1 MKNIGRVIIAC
12 VVAIVLFLVV
22 QFFTGHYGEWFTSSK
37 YTIEFAR
44 IEQTVKETGE
54 VEVHEVIKYNMRKP
68 FRGLYRYVPPAR
80 YVKISNVRIW
90 VEEDKDAYVQ
100 YLKNNENEFEARVWL
115 VPYGSSQEMDPDG
128 KEYTLHVS
136 YVARNVIENGKD
148 CTQIFRQV
156 WGSDWDAPVD
166 NLTAVFNL
174 PSNLNPLD
182 IYTHP
187 KAKVDQNGNTV
198 EMSINHLPPYAFA
211 ETRMVF
217 DPRTV
222 EDFKF
227 SVSNNSLDLDGIK
240 KEENRYNRQRMFRI
254 IIPIVAYF
262 VILALLILVFR
273 IFGKEPEIQYQGLY
287 ERELPTKDSP
297 DFVNSAV
304 VNLIGNVD
312 NNGISA
318 VMLDLYRKDYISF
331 GDNQV
336 DKKKISDV
344 IVFKKQST
352 GSDLSESEAYFFDF
366 LKGYSVDNQLDFSD
380 LKKSLKKSESK
391 AKAFNS
397 KYSAYQS
404 IVKDNVK
411 ARGYFKTTGYVFALL
426 LGILLGIGGIVLT
439 PIMIAPP
446 TADLQ
451 MLAAVLSGIYLL
463 TASIIFFLPKDV
475 FGKWTKEGLTYYR
488 KWINLKKFLEEFSLM
503 SEYPPDSV
511 IVWEEFLV
519 YATAFGIADKVEKAL
534 KKLVPREQWE
544 KQSNHSLMYGAYGY
558 GLGYNIGSV
567 RNVALQTVAKTSSG
581 SGGGFSGGAGG
592 AGGGSGGGGGGAF

>member
-1 MKNIGRVIIAC
+1 
-12 VVAIVLFLVV
+12 
-22 QFFTGHYGEWFTSSK
+22 
-37 YTIEFAR
+37 
-44 IEQTVKETGE
+44 
-54 VEVHEVIKYNMRKP
+54 
-68 FRGLYRYVPPAR
+68 
-80 YVKISNVRIW
+80 
-90 VEEDKDAYVQ
+90 
-100 YLKNNENEFEARVWL
+100 LKNNENEFEARVWI
-115 VPYGSSQEMDPDG
+115 VPYGSTQDMEPDG

-136 YVARNVIENGKD
+136 YVAKYVVENGKD
-148 CTQIFRQV
+148 CTQIFRQF
-156 WGSDWDAPVD
+156 WGSDWDAPVN

-174 PSNLNPLD
+174 PSSMIPTD

-187 KAKVDQNGNTV
+187 KAKVTQNDNII
-198 EMSINHLPPYAFA
+198 EMSLRHLPPYAFA

-217 DPRTV
+217 KPQADMQ
-222 EDFKF
+222 F
-227 SVSNNSLDLDGIK
+227 SVANNSLDLEGIT
-240 KEENRYNRQRMFRI
+240 KEENKYNQQRMLRI
-254 IIPIVAYF
+254 VIPIVVYV

-273 IFGKEPEIQYQGLY
+273 IFGKEPEIQYQGIY

-297 DFVNSAV
+297 DFVNAAV

-336 DKKKISDV
+336 DKKKLSDV
-344 IVFKKQST
+344 IRFKKETT
-352 GSDLSESEAYFFDF
+352 GTDLSESEAYFFNF

-397 KYSAYQS
+397 KYNAYQS

-411 ARGYFKTTGYVFALL
+411 ARGYFKTTGYIFALL

-439 PIMIAPP
+439 PIMIAHP

-463 TASIIFFLPKDV
+463 TAAVILFLPKDV

-534 KKLVPREQWE
+534 KKLVPKEQWE
-544 KQSNHSLMYGAYGY
+544 RQSNHSLMYGAYGY

-567 RNVALQTVAKTSSG
+567 RNVALQTVSKSSSG

>member
-1 MKNIGRVIIAC
+1 MKNVGRVIIAC
-12 VVAIVLFLVV
+12 AVAFVLFLVV
-22 QFFTGHYGEWFTSSK
+22 QFVTGYYGEWFTSSK
-37 YTIEFAR
+37 YSIESAR

-54 VEVHEVIKYNMRKP
+54 VEVHEVIKYDMRKP
-68 FRGLYRYVPPAR
+68 FKGLYRYVPSAR

-100 YLKNNENEFEARVWL
+100 YLKNNENEFEARVWI
-115 VPYGSSQEMDPDG
+115 VPYGSTQDMEPDG

-136 YVARNVIENGKD
+136 YVAKYVVENGKD
-148 CTQIFRQV
+148 CTQIFRQF
-156 WGSDWDAPVD
+156 WGSDWDAPVN

-174 PSNLNPLD
+174 PSSMIPTD

-187 KAKVDQNGNTV
+187 KAKVTQNDNII
-198 EMSINHLPPYAFA
+198 EMSLRHLPPYAFA

-217 DPRTV
+217 KPQADMQ
-222 EDFKF
+222 F
-227 SVSNNSLDLDGIK
+227 SVANNSLDLEGIT
-240 KEENRYNRQRMFRI
+240 KEENKYNQQRMLRI
-254 IIPIVAYF
+254 VIPIVVYV

-297 DFVNSAV
+297 DFVNAAV

-336 DKKKISDV
+336 DKKKLSDV
-344 IVFKKQST
+344 IRFKKETT
-352 GSDLSESEAYFFDF
+352 GTDLSESEAYFFNF

-397 KYSAYQS
+397 KYNAYQS

-411 ARGYFKTTGYVFALL
+411 ARGYFKTTGYLFALL

-439 PIMIAPP
+439 PIMIAHP

-463 TASIIFFLPKDV
+463 TAAVIFFLPKDV

-534 KKLVPREQWE
+534 KKLVPKEQWE
-544 KQSNHSLMYGAYGY
+544 RQSNHSLMYGAYGY

-567 RNVALQTVAKTSSG
+567 RNVALQTVSKSSSG

>member
-1 MKNIGRVIIAC
+1 MKNVGRVIIAC
-12 VVAIVLFLVV
+12 AVAFVLFLVV
-22 QFFTGHYGEWFTSSK
+22 QFVTGYYGEWFTSSK
-37 YTIEFAR
+37 YSIESAR

-54 VEVHEVIKYNMRKP
+54 VEVHEVIKYDMRKP
-68 FRGLYRYVPPAR
+68 FKGLYRYVPPAR

-100 YLKNNENEFEARVWL
+100 YLKNNENEFEARVWI
-115 VPYGSSQEMDPDG
+115 VPYGSTQDMEPDG

-136 YVARNVIENGKD
+136 YVAKYVVENGKD
-148 CTQIFRQV
+148 CTQTFRQF
-156 WGSDWDAPVD
+156 WGSDWDAPVN

-174 PSNLNPLD
+174 PSSMIPTD

-187 KAKVDQNGNTV
+187 KAKVTQNDNII
-198 EMSINHLPPYAFA
+198 EMSLRHLPPYAFA

-217 DPRTV
+217 KPQADMQ
-222 EDFKF
+222 F
-227 SVSNNSLDLDGIK
+227 SVANNSLDLEGIT
-240 KEENRYNRQRMFRI
+240 KEENKYNQQRMLRI
-254 IIPIVAYF
+254 VIPIVVYV

-297 DFVNSAV
+297 DFVNAAV

-336 DKKKISDV
+336 DKKKLSDV
-344 IVFKKQST
+344 IRFKKETT
-352 GSDLSESEAYFFDF
+352 GTDLSESEAYFFNF

-397 KYSAYQS
+397 KYNAYQS

-411 ARGYFKTTGYVFALL
+411 ARGYFKTTGYIFALL

-439 PIMIAPP
+439 PIMIAHP

-463 TASIIFFLPKDV
+463 TAAVILFLPKDV

-534 KKLVPREQWE
+534 KKLVPKEQWE
-544 KQSNHSLMYGAYGY
+544 RQSNHSLMYGAYGY

-567 RNVALQTVAKTSSG
+567 RNVALQTVSKSSSG

>member
-1 MKNIGRVIIAC
+1 MKNVGRVIIAC
-12 VVAIVLFLVV
+12 AVAFVLFLVV
-22 QFFTGHYGEWFTSSK
+22 QFVTGYYGEWFTSSK
-37 YTIEFAR
+37 YSIESAR

-54 VEVHEVIKYNMRKP
+54 VEVHEVIKYDMRKP
-68 FRGLYRYVPPAR
+68 FKGLYRYVPPAR

-100 YLKNNENEFEARVWL
+100 YLKNNENEFEARVWI
-115 VPYGSSQEMDPDG
+115 VPYGSTQDMEPDG

-136 YVARNVIENGKD
+136 YVAKYVVENGKD
-148 CTQIFRQV
+148 CTQIFRQF
-156 WGSDWDAPVD
+156 WGSDWDAPVN

-174 PSNLNPLD
+174 PSSMIPTD

-187 KAKVDQNGNTV
+187 KAKVTQNDNII
-198 EMSINHLPPYAFA
+198 EMSLRHLPPYAFA

-217 DPRTV
+217 KPQADMQ
-222 EDFKF
+222 F
-227 SVSNNSLDLDGIK
+227 SVANNSLDLEGIT
-240 KEENRYNRQRMFRI
+240 KEENKYNQQRMLRI
-254 IIPIVAYF
+254 VIPIVVYV

-273 IFGKEPEIQYQGLY
+273 IFGKEPEIQYQGIY

-297 DFVNSAV
+297 DFVNAAV

-336 DKKKISDV
+336 DKKKLSDV
-344 IVFKKQST
+344 IRFKKETT
-352 GSDLSESEAYFFDF
+352 GTDLSESEAYFFNF

-397 KYSAYQS
+397 KYNAYQS

-411 ARGYFKTTGYVFALL
+411 ARGYFKTTGYLFALL

-439 PIMIAPP
+439 PIMIAHP

-463 TASIIFFLPKDV
+463 TAAVIFFLPKDV

-534 KKLVPREQWE
+534 KKLVPKEQWE
-544 KQSNHSLMYGAYGY
+544 RQSNHSLMYGAYGY

-567 RNVALQTVAKTSSG
+567 RNVALQTVSKSSSG

>member
-1 MKNIGRVIIAC
+1 MKNVGRVIIAC
-12 VVAIVLFLVV
+12 AVAFVLFLVV
-22 QFFTGHYGEWFTSSK
+22 QFVTGYYGEWFTSSK
-37 YTIEFAR
+37 YSIESAR

-54 VEVHEVIKYNMRKP
+54 VEVHEVIKYDMRKP
-68 FRGLYRYVPPAR
+68 FKGLYRYVPPAR

-90 VEEDKDAYVQ
+90 VEEDKDANVQ
-100 YLKNNENEFEARVWL
+100 YLKNNENEFEARVWI
-115 VPYGSSQEMDPDG
+115 VPYGSTQDMEPDG

-136 YVARNVIENGKD
+136 YVAKYVVENGKD
-148 CTQIFRQV
+148 CTQIFRQF
-156 WGSDWDAPVD
+156 WGSDWDAPVN

-174 PSNLNPLD
+174 PSSMIPTD

-187 KAKVDQNGNTV
+187 KAKVTQNDNII
-198 EMSINHLPPYAFA
+198 EMSLRHLPPYAFA

-217 DPRTV
+217 KPQADMQ
-222 EDFKF
+222 F
-227 SVSNNSLDLDGIK
+227 SVANNSLDLEGIT
-240 KEENRYNRQRMFRI
+240 KEENKYNQQRMLRI
-254 IIPIVAYF
+254 VIPIVVYV

-273 IFGKEPEIQYQGLY
+273 IFGKEPEIQYQGIY

-297 DFVNSAV
+297 DFVNAAV

-336 DKKKISDV
+336 DKKKLSDV
-344 IVFKKQST
+344 IRFKKETT
-352 GSDLSESEAYFFDF
+352 GTDLSESEAYFFNF

-397 KYSAYQS
+397 KYNAYQS

-411 ARGYFKTTGYVFALL
+411 ARGYFKTTGYIFALL

-439 PIMIAPP
+439 PIMIAHP

-463 TASIIFFLPKDV
+463 TAAVILFLPKDV

-534 KKLVPREQWE
+534 KKLVPKEQWE
-544 KQSNHSLMYGAYGY
+544 RQSNHSLMYGAYGY

-567 RNVALQTVAKTSSG
+567 RNVALQTVSKSSSG

>member
-1 MKNIGRVIIAC
+1 MKNVVRVIIAC
-12 VVAIVLFLVV
+12 VVAFVLFIVV
-22 QFFTGHYGEWFTSSK
+22 QFVTGHYGEWFTSSK
-37 YTIEFAR
+37 YSIESAR
-44 IEQTVKETGE
+44 IEQTIKDTGE
-54 VEVHEVIKYNMRKP
+54 VEVHEVIKYDMRKP
-68 FRGLYRYVPPAR
+68 FRGLYRYVPQDR

-100 YLKNNENEFEARVWL
+100 YLKNTENEFEARVWI
-115 VPYGSSQEMDPDG
+115 VPCRSNQELDPEG
-128 KEYTLHVS
+128 KKYTLHVS
-136 YVARNVIENGKD
+136 YVAKYVVEDGKD
-148 CTQIFRQV
+148 CTQIFRQF
-156 WGSDWDAPVD
+156 WGPDWDAPVD

-174 PSNLNPLD
+174 PSSMSPTE

-187 KAKVDQNGNTV
+187 KAKVNQNGNTI
-198 EMSINHLPPYAFA
+198 EMSIRHLPPYAFA

-217 DPRTV
+217 DPQA
-222 EDFKF
+222 DMKF
-227 SVSNNSLDLDGIK
+227 SVSNSSLDLKAIA
-240 KEENRYNRQRMFRI
+240 KEENLYNRQRSLRI
-254 IIPIVAYF
+254 VVPIVVYF
-262 VILALLILVFR
+262 VILALVILVFR
-273 IFGKEPEIQYQGLY
+273 FFGKEPEIQYQGIY

-304 VNLIGNVD
+304 VNLVGNVD
-312 NNGISA
+312 NDGISA
-318 VMLDLYRKDYISF
+318 VMLDLYRKDYITF
-331 GDNQV
+331 EQT
-336 DKKKISDV
+336 DKKKVADLLI
-344 IVFKKQST
+344 FKKEQT
-352 GSDLSESEAYFFDF
+352 GTDLSESEAYFFNF
-366 LKGYSVDNQLDFSD
+366 LKGYSIDKKLDFKD
-380 LKKSLKKSESK
+380 LKKTLKKSESK

-404 IVKDNVK
+404 IVKDNVR
-411 ARGYFKTTGYVFALL
+411 ARGYFKTTGYVFALF
-426 LGILLGIGGIVLT
+426 LGILLGIGGIVIT
-439 PIMIAPP
+439 PFMITPP

-451 MLAAVLSGIYLL
+451 MLAAILSGVYLL
-463 TASIIFFLPKDV
+463 TAAIILFLPKDV

-544 KQSNHSLMYGAYGY
+544 RQSNHSLMYGAYGY

>member
-1 MKNIGRVIIAC
+1 MKNVGRVIIAC
-12 VVAIVLFLVV
+12 AVAFVLFLVV
-22 QFFTGHYGEWFTSSK
+22 QFVTGYYGEWFTSSK
-37 YTIEFAR
+37 YSIESAR

-54 VEVHEVIKYNMRKP
+54 VEVHEVIKYDMRKP
-68 FRGLYRYVPPAR
+68 FKGLYRYVPPAR

-100 YLKNNENEFEARVWL
+100 YLKNNENEFEARVWI
-115 VPYGSSQEMDPDG
+115 VPYGSTQDMEPDG

-136 YVARNVIENGKD
+136 YVAKYVVENGKD
-148 CTQIFRQV
+148 CTQIFRQF
-156 WGSDWDAPVD
+156 WGSDWDAPVN

-174 PSNLNPLD
+174 PSSMIPTD

-187 KAKVDQNGNTV
+187 KAKVTQNDNII
-198 EMSINHLPPYAFA
+198 EMSLRHLPPYAFA

-217 DPRTV
+217 KPQADMQ
-222 EDFKF
+222 F
-227 SVSNNSLDLDGIK
+227 SVANNSLDLEGIT
-240 KEENRYNRQRMFRI
+240 KEENKYNQQRMLRI
-254 IIPIVAYF
+254 VIPIVVYV

-273 IFGKEPEIQYQGLY
+273 IFGKEPEIQYQGIY

-297 DFVNSAV
+297 DFVNAAV

-336 DKKKISDV
+336 DKKKLSDV
-344 IVFKKQST
+344 IRFKKETT
-352 GSDLSESEAYFFDF
+352 GTDLSESEAYFFNF

-397 KYSAYQS
+397 KYNAYQS

-411 ARGYFKTTGYVFALL
+411 ARGYFKTTGYIFALL

-439 PIMIAPP
+439 PIMIAHP

-463 TASIIFFLPKDV
+463 TAAVILFLPKDV

-534 KKLVPREQWE
+534 KKLVPKEQWE
-544 KQSNHSLMYGAYGY
+544 RQSNHSLMYGAYGY

-567 RNVALQTVAKTSSG
+567 RNVALQTVSKSSSG

>member
-1 MKNIGRVIIAC
+1 
-12 VVAIVLFLVV
+12 
-22 QFFTGHYGEWFTSSK
+22 
-37 YTIEFAR
+37 
-44 IEQTVKETGE
+44 
-54 VEVHEVIKYNMRKP
+54 MRKP
-68 FRGLYRYVPPAR
+68 FKGLYRYVPPAR

-90 VEEDKDAYVQ
+90 VEEDKDANVQ
-100 YLKNNENEFEARVWL
+100 YLKNNENEFEARVWI
-115 VPYGSSQEMDPDG
+115 VPYGSTQDMEPDG

-136 YVARNVIENGKD
+136 YVAKYVVENGKD
-148 CTQIFRQV
+148 CTQIFRQF
-156 WGSDWDAPVD
+156 WGSDWDAPVN

-174 PSNLNPLD
+174 PSSMIPTD

-187 KAKVDQNGNTV
+187 KAKVTQNDNII
-198 EMSINHLPPYAFA
+198 EMSLRHLPPYAFA

-217 DPRTV
+217 KPQADMQ
-222 EDFKF
+222 F
-227 SVSNNSLDLDGIK
+227 SVANNSLDLEGIT
-240 KEENRYNRQRMFRI
+240 KEENKYNQQRMLRI
-254 IIPIVAYF
+254 VIPIVVYV

-297 DFVNSAV
+297 DFVNAAV

-336 DKKKISDV
+336 DKKKLSDV
-344 IVFKKQST
+344 IRFKKETT
-352 GSDLSESEAYFFDF
+352 GTDLSESEAYFFNF

-397 KYSAYQS
+397 KYNAYQS

-411 ARGYFKTTGYVFALL
+411 ARGYFKTTGYIFALL

-439 PIMIAPP
+439 PIMIAHP

-463 TASIIFFLPKDV
+463 TAAVILFLPKDV

-534 KKLVPREQWE
+534 KKLVPKEQWE
-544 KQSNHSLMYGAYGY
+544 RQSNHSLMYGAYGY

-567 RNVALQTVAKTSSG
+567 RNVALQTVSKSSSG

>member
-1 MKNIGRVIIAC
+1 MKNVGRGIIAC
-12 VVAIVLFLVV
+12 AVAFVLFLVV
-22 QFFTGHYGEWFTSSK
+22 QFVTGYYGEWFTSSK
-37 YTIEFAR
+37 YSIESAR

-54 VEVHEVIKYNMRKP
+54 VEVHEVIKYDMRKP
-68 FRGLYRYVPPAR
+68 FKGLYRYVPPAR

-90 VEEDKDAYVQ
+90 VEEDKDANVQ
-100 YLKNNENEFEARVWL
+100 YLKNNENEFEARVWI
-115 VPYGSSQEMDPDG
+115 VPYGSTQDMEPDG

-136 YVARNVIENGKD
+136 YVAKYVVENGKD
-148 CTQIFRQV
+148 CTQIFRQF
-156 WGSDWDAPVD
+156 WGSDWDAPVN

-174 PSNLNPLD
+174 PSSMIPTD

-187 KAKVDQNGNTV
+187 KAKVTQNDNII
-198 EMSINHLPPYAFA
+198 EMSLRHLPPYAFA

-217 DPRTV
+217 KPQADMQ
-222 EDFKF
+222 F
-227 SVSNNSLDLDGIK
+227 SVANNSLDLEGIT
-240 KEENRYNRQRMFRI
+240 KEENKYNQQRMLRI
-254 IIPIVAYF
+254 VIPIVVYV

-273 IFGKEPEIQYQGLY
+273 IFGKEPEIQYQGIY

-297 DFVNSAV
+297 DFVNAAV

-336 DKKKISDV
+336 DKKKLSDV
-344 IVFKKQST
+344 IRFKKETT
-352 GSDLSESEAYFFDF
+352 GTDLSESEAYFFNF

-397 KYSAYQS
+397 KYNAYQS

-411 ARGYFKTTGYVFALL
+411 ARGYFKTTGYIFALL

-439 PIMIAPP
+439 PIMIAHP

-463 TASIIFFLPKDV
+463 TAAVIFFLPKDV

-534 KKLVPREQWE
+534 KKLVPKEQWE
-544 KQSNHSLMYGAYGY
+544 RQSNHSLMYGAYGY

-567 RNVALQTVAKTSSG
+567 RNVALQTVSKSSSG

>member
-1 MKNIGRVIIAC
+1 MKNVGRVIIAC
-12 VVAIVLFLVV
+12 AVAFVLFLVV
-22 QFFTGHYGEWFTSSK
+22 QFVTGYYGEWFTSSK
-37 YTIEFAR
+37 YSIESAR

-54 VEVHEVIKYNMRKP
+54 VEVHEVIKYDMRKP
-68 FRGLYRYVPPAR
+68 FKGLYRYVPPAR

-90 VEEDKDAYVQ
+90 VEEDKDAYIQ
-100 YLKNNENEFEARVWL
+100 YLKNNENEFEARVWI
-115 VPYGSSQEMDPDG
+115 VPYGSTQDMEPDG

-136 YVARNVIENGKD
+136 YVAKYVVENGKD
-148 CTQIFRQV
+148 CTQIFRQF
-156 WGSDWDAPVD
+156 WGSDWDAPVN

-174 PSNLNPLD
+174 PSSMIPTD

-187 KAKVDQNGNTV
+187 KAKVTQNDNII
-198 EMSINHLPPYAFA
+198 EMSLRHLPPYAFA

-217 DPRTV
+217 KPQPDMQ
-222 EDFKF
+222 F
-227 SVSNNSLDLDGIK
+227 SVANNSLDLEGIT
-240 KEENRYNRQRMFRI
+240 KEENKYNQQRMLRI
-254 IIPIVAYF
+254 VIPIVVYV

-297 DFVNSAV
+297 DFVNAAV

-336 DKKKISDV
+336 DKKKLSDV
-344 IVFKKQST
+344 IRFKKETT
-352 GSDLSESEAYFFDF
+352 GTDLSESEAYFFNF

-397 KYSAYQS
+397 KYNAYQS

-411 ARGYFKTTGYVFALL
+411 ARGYFKTTGYLFALL

-439 PIMIAPP
+439 PIMIAHP

-463 TASIIFFLPKDV
+463 TAAVIFFLPKDV

-534 KKLVPREQWE
+534 KKLVPKEQWE
-544 KQSNHSLMYGAYGY
+544 RQSNHSLMYGAYGY

-567 RNVALQTVAKTSSG
+567 RNVALQTVSKSSSG

>member
-1 MKNIGRVIIAC
+1 
-12 VVAIVLFLVV
+12 
-22 QFFTGHYGEWFTSSK
+22 
-37 YTIEFAR
+37 
-44 IEQTVKETGE
+44 
-54 VEVHEVIKYNMRKP
+54 MRKP
-68 FRGLYRYVPPAR
+68 FKGLYRYVPPAR

-90 VEEDKDAYVQ
+90 VEEDKDANVQ
-100 YLKNNENEFEARVWL
+100 YLKNNENEFEARVWI
-115 VPYGSSQEMDPDG
+115 VPYGSTQDMEPDG

-136 YVARNVIENGKD
+136 YVAKYVVENGKD
-148 CTQIFRQV
+148 CTQIFRQF
-156 WGSDWDAPVD
+156 WGSDWDAPVN

-174 PSNLNPLD
+174 PSSMIPTD

-187 KAKVDQNGNTV
+187 KAKVTQNDNII
-198 EMSINHLPPYAFA
+198 EMSLRHLPPYAFA

-217 DPRTV
+217 KPQADMQ
-222 EDFKF
+222 F
-227 SVSNNSLDLDGIK
+227 SVANNSLDLEGIT
-240 KEENRYNRQRMFRI
+240 KEENKYNQQRMLRI
-254 IIPIVAYF
+254 VIPIVVYV

-273 IFGKEPEIQYQGLY
+273 IFGKEPEIQYQGIY

-297 DFVNSAV
+297 DFVNAAV

-336 DKKKISDV
+336 DKKKLSDV
-344 IVFKKQST
+344 IRFKKETT
-352 GSDLSESEAYFFDF
+352 GTDLSESEAYFFNF

-397 KYSAYQS
+397 KYNAYQS

-411 ARGYFKTTGYVFALL
+411 ARGYFKTTGYIFALL

-439 PIMIAPP
+439 PIMIAHP

-463 TASIIFFLPKDV
+463 TAAVILFLPKDV

-534 KKLVPREQWE
+534 KKLVPKEQWE
-544 KQSNHSLMYGAYGY
+544 RQSNHSLMYGAYGY

-567 RNVALQTVAKTSSG
+567 RNVALQTVSKSSSG

>member
-1 MKNIGRVIIAC
+1 MKNVGRVIIAC
-12 VVAIVLFLVV
+12 AVAFVLFLVV
-22 QFFTGHYGEWFTSSK
+22 QFVTGYYGEWFTSSK
-37 YTIEFAR
+37 YSIESAR

-54 VEVHEVIKYNMRKP
+54 VEVHEVIKYDMRKP
-68 FRGLYRYVPPAR
+68 FKGLYRYVPPAR

-100 YLKNNENEFEARVWL
+100 YLKNNENEFEARVWI
-115 VPYGSSQEMDPDG
+115 VPYGSTQDMEPDG

-136 YVARNVIENGKD
+136 YVAKYVVENGKD
-148 CTQIFRQV
+148 CTQIFRQF
-156 WGSDWDAPVD
+156 WGSDWDAPVN

-174 PSNLNPLD
+174 PSSMIPTD

-187 KAKVDQNGNTV
+187 KAKVTQNDNII
-198 EMSINHLPPYAFA
+198 EMSLRHLPPYAFA

-217 DPRTV
+217 KPQADMQ
-222 EDFKF
+222 F
-227 SVSNNSLDLDGIK
+227 SVANNSLDLEGIT
-240 KEENRYNRQRMFRI
+240 KEENKYNQQRMLRI
-254 IIPIVAYF
+254 VIPIVVYV

-273 IFGKEPEIQYQGLY
+273 IFGKEPEIQYQGIY

-297 DFVNSAV
+297 DFVNAAV

-336 DKKKISDV
+336 DKKKLSDV
-344 IVFKKQST
+344 IRFKKETT
-352 GSDLSESEAYFFDF
+352 GTDLSESEAYFFNF

-397 KYSAYQS
+397 KYNAYQS

-411 ARGYFKTTGYVFALL
+411 ARGYFKTTGYIFALL

-439 PIMIAPP
+439 PIMIAHP

-463 TASIIFFLPKDV
+463 TAAVIFFLPKDV

-534 KKLVPREQWE
+534 KKLVPKEQWE
-544 KQSNHSLMYGAYGY
+544 RQSNHSLMYGAYGY

-567 RNVALQTVAKTSSG
+567 RNVALQTVSKSSSG

>member
-1 MKNIGRVIIAC
+1 MKNVGRVIIAC
-12 VVAIVLFLVV
+12 AVAFVLFLVV
-22 QFFTGHYGEWFTSSK
+22 QFVTGYYGEWFTSSK
-37 YTIEFAR
+37 YSIESAR

-54 VEVHEVIKYNMRKP
+54 VEVHEVIKYDMRKP
-68 FRGLYRYVPPAR
+68 FKGLYRYVPPAR

-100 YLKNNENEFEARVWL
+100 YLKNNENEFEARVWI
-115 VPYGSSQEMDPDG
+115 VPYGSTQDMEPDG

-136 YVARNVIENGKD
+136 YVAKYVVENGKD
-148 CTQIFRQV
+148 CTQIFRQF
-156 WGSDWDAPVD
+156 WGSDWDAPVN

-174 PSNLNPLD
+174 PSSMIPTD

-187 KAKVDQNGNTV
+187 KAKVTQNDNII
-198 EMSINHLPPYAFA
+198 EMSLRHLPPYAFA

-217 DPRTV
+217 KPQADMQ
-222 EDFKF
+222 F
-227 SVSNNSLDLDGIK
+227 SVANNSLDLEGIT
-240 KEENRYNRQRMFRI
+240 KEENKYNQQRMLRI
-254 IIPIVAYF
+254 VIPIVVYV

-273 IFGKEPEIQYQGLY
+273 IFGKEPEIQYQGIY

-297 DFVNSAV
+297 DFVNAAV

-336 DKKKISDV
+336 DKKKLSDV
-344 IVFKKQST
+344 IRFKKETT
-352 GSDLSESEAYFFDF
+352 GTDLSESEAYFFNF

-397 KYSAYQS
+397 KYNAYQS

-411 ARGYFKTTGYVFALL
+411 ARGYFKTTGYLFALL

-439 PIMIAPP
+439 PIMIAHP

-463 TASIIFFLPKDV
+463 TAAVILFLPKDV

-534 KKLVPREQWE
+534 KKLVPKEQWE
-544 KQSNHSLMYGAYGY
+544 RQSNHSLMYGAYGY

-567 RNVALQTVAKTSSG
+567 RNVALQTVSKSSSG

>member
-1 MKNIGRVIIAC
+1 
-12 VVAIVLFLVV
+12 
-22 QFFTGHYGEWFTSSK
+22 
-37 YTIEFAR
+37 
-44 IEQTVKETGE
+44 
-54 VEVHEVIKYNMRKP
+54 
-68 FRGLYRYVPPAR
+68 
-80 YVKISNVRIW
+80 
-90 VEEDKDAYVQ
+90 
-100 YLKNNENEFEARVWL
+100 
-115 VPYGSSQEMDPDG
+115 
-128 KEYTLHVS
+128 
-136 YVARNVIENGKD
+136 
-148 CTQIFRQV
+148 
-156 WGSDWDAPVD
+156 
-166 NLTAVFNL
+166 TAVFNL
-174 PSNLNPLD
+174 PSSMSPTD

-187 KAKVDQNGNTV
+187 KAQVNQNGNAV
-198 EMSINHLPPYAFA
+198 EFSLNHLPPYTFA

-217 DPRTV
+217 DQQSNMN
-222 EDFKF
+222 F
-227 SVSNNSLDLDGIK
+227 SVQNNSLDLKAIA
-240 KEENRYNRQRMFRI
+240 KEENVYNRQRILKI
-254 IIPIVAYF
+254 IVPIVVYF
-262 VILALLILVFR
+262 VILALVVLVFWV
-273 IFGKEPEIQYQGLY
+273 FGKEPEIQYQGIY

-304 VNLIGNVD
+304 VNLVGNVD

-318 VMLDLYRKDYISF
+318 VMLDLYRKDYLTF
-331 GDNQV
+331 GDEQI
-336 DKKKISDV
+336 DKKKLSDV
-344 IVFKKQST
+344 IVFKKQT
-352 GSDLSESEAYFFDF
+352 AGDDLSESEAYFFNF
-366 LKGYSVDNQLDFSD
+366 LKGYSVDNKLDFSD
-380 LKKSLKKSESK
+380 LKKTLKKSESK

-404 IVKDNVK
+404 IVKDNVNE
-411 ARGYFKTTGYVFALL
+411 RGYFKTTGYVFALL

-439 PIMIAPP
+439 PILIAPP

-451 MLAAVLSGIYLL
+451 ILAAILSACYLF
-463 TASIIFFLPKDV
+463 TAAIILFLPKDV

-544 KQSNHSLMYGAYGY
+544 SQSNHGLLYGAYGY

-567 RNVALQTVAKTSSG
+567 RNVALQTVAKSSSG